1 MGIKM
6 KRVIC
11 LLLLLACTLGLFA
24 CGQTQPAPDLSGDD
38 STGGVNLTGKADG
51 TGEVTFTDEQRE
63 TFADFLSDVTAN
75 SPTRVVTLTEYIASS
90 ATYAGSYESL
100 YDGTKIH
107 FHYQY
112 QTPALVEDEIEL
124 PEDNASLAITKEG
137 DIYYKNGRLSTD
149 GETWVA
155 GTPPTAQPL
164 SFELDLSYFDEASVT
179 GKNNIYTLKAKISGE
194 NVAKVFSTSVAANG
208 AVSITIEVRNG
219 YLYNSTVS
227 YTSVQGASVSIS
239 SSYTYNAVE
248 LDF

>member
-1 MGIKM
+1 M
-6 KRVIC
+6 KKVIC

-24 CGQTQPAPDLSGDD
+24 CGQTPPALEPTDGDGD
-38 STGGVNLTGKADG
+38 SVNLTGRADG
-51 TGEVTFTDEQRE
+51 VGGVSFTDEQRE
-63 TFADFLSDVTAN
+63 TFDNFLSDVKAN
-75 SPTRVVTLTEYIASS
+75 SPTRVVTLTEYITTS
-90 ATYAGSYESL
+90 ATYTGSYESL

-124 PEDNASLAITKEG
+124 PDTDASLTITKEG

-149 GETWVA
+149 GETWAA

-164 SFELDLSYFDEASVT
+164 SFELDLSCFDEAAVT
-179 GKNNIYTLKAKISGE
+179 GKNNIYTLKAKVSGE
-194 NVAKVFSTSVAANG
+194 NVARVFGTSVTANG

-227 YTSVQGASVSIS
+227 YTSVQGATVSVS
-239 SSYTYNAVE
+239 SSYTYNPVE